1 MRAPVESVLDVGTRS
16 LERFVELEGF
26 DRAMALAGQAF
37 AALLPLLIVVGAASP
52 GGGKDMADGLVERFE
67 LDGDAAASLQAAF
80 AQPAAV
86 QDSISVLS
94 AFLLVVSALSFTR
107 ALQRLYVR
115 AWRLPPLGMRGN
127 MWGLVWLAAFS
138 LFTLLQPLVL
148 AVFDGLAEPVV
159 ALTLSCA
166 LWLFTPWILVGK
178 RISRRRLLPQAA
190 LTAFCLLILSVASVV
205 YLPRTIG
212 SAADQFG
219 FIGVA
224 FALLSLLFL
233 VALVLVVSAAVGA
246 TVREEVSRGYAPSG

>member
-1 MRAPVESVLDVGTRS
+1 VRAPAGQLLDLGRRS
-16 LERFVELEGF
+16 FERFVELEGF

-52 GGGKDMADGLVERFE
+52 GGGKDMADGLVDRFDLE
-67 LDGDAAASLQAAF
+67 GDAAASLQAAF

-94 AFLLVVSALSFTR
+94 GFLLVVSALSFTR

-115 AWRLPPLGMRGN
+115 AWRLPPMGVQGN

-138 LFTLLQPLVL
+138 VFTLLQPLVL
-148 AVFDGLAEPVV
+148 SVFGGLAEPVV

-190 LTAFCLLILSVASVV
+190 LTSFCLLVLSVAGLV
-205 YLPRTIG
+205 YLPRTIA
-212 SAADQFG
+212 SAAAQFG

-224 FALLSLLFL
+224 FSLLSLLFL
-233 VALVLVVSAAVGA
+233 IALVLVVTAAVGA